1 MSNKTTVVARKLGK
15 SYFVSKNGS
24 NVGLFRS
31 RMKEVRALKSASFVA
46 HSGESLS
53 LIHI

>member
-31 RMKEVRALKSASFVA
+31 RMKEVLKNW
-46 HSGESLS
+46 LR
-53 LIHI
+53 LIYI